1 MSTAMRTA
9 AVTVRR
15 HVAGVHRQLEAFVRN
30 GLLRPGPDPDYADGD
45 DSTWMEIDW
54 PSLTRRIEIDGTMV
68 NVVDTGGEDKP
79 PLLFIHG
86 LSGLWQ
92 NWLLNIPAFMDRYRC
107 IAPDLPG
114 FGRSEMPR
122 EEISIP
128 GYARTVD
135 RLCDV
140 LGVDGP
146 AVVGNSMGGFVGAE
160 LALSFPTRVDKLVL
174 VSAAGLSTEYHRLEP
189 LLVAARL
196 WMLVTARTGAQ
207 ADVVVRRKRL
217 RRLFL
222 QGVLRYPEKLS
233 APLAWE
239 LVQGA
244 STPGFVPGL
253 KANLE
258 YSFRDKLPRIDVPT
272 LIVWGRNDMIV
283 PVQDALEYARLIGD
297 NARVEIFED
306 TGHVPMLE
314 RPRRFNALLDAFL
327 AGRPEPEREVGEV
340 EGISG

>member
-15 HVAGVHRQLEAFVRN
+15 HVARVHRQLEAFARN

-45 DSTWMEIDW
+45 DSTWMEVDW
-54 PSLTRRIEIDGTMV
+54 PALTRRIEVDGTLV

-79 PLLFIHG
+79 PLVFIHG

-146 AVVGNSMGGFVGAE
+146 TVVGNSMGGFVGAE
-160 LALSFPTRVDKLVL
+160 LA
-174 VSAAGLSTEYHRLEP
+174 
-189 LLVAARL
+189 
-196 WMLVTARTGAQ
+196 
-207 ADVVVRRKRL
+207 
-217 RRLFL
+217 
-222 QGVLRYPEKLS
+222 
-233 APLAWE
+233 
-239 LVQGA
+239 QGA

-258 YSFRDKLPRIDVPT
+258 YSFRDKLPQIDMPT
-272 LIVWGRNDMIV
+272 LVVWGRNDMIV